1 MSKKPFL
8 VGVREVHVSHRRVF
22 ADSAKEARD
31 LYVNGIDEGDEVFC
45 EYSHTL
51 DPEFF
56 TVEPETCDPDN
67 GGLAHEL
74 DWSTATPADG
84 APGIMDV
91 TCSRCGC
98 SGSFR
103 VNPDEVNW

>member
-31 LYVNGIDEGDEVFC
+31 LYVNGHDEGDEVFC

-51 DPEFF
+51 DPEHF
-56 TVEPETCDPDN
+56 TVEPDEGCYPDQ
-67 GGLAHEL
+67 GVPHEI
-74 DWSTATPADG
+74 DWSTARPADG

-91 TCSRCGC
+91 WCSRCGE
-98 SGSFR
+98 SGSVR
-103 VNPDEVNW
+103 VDPDEVNW